1 MKSAYFLAAMALASI
16 IAATASAQT
25 PAPAPAT
32 GSNMSSSS
40 HMTSSAMPAGKM
52 TSSAGHTKETK
63 MDKKMVSNCMTMPKE
78 KMAADAECQ
87 DYMKNHP
94 DWMKTKK

>member
-1 MKSAYFLAAMALASI
+1 MKPTLLLPVAFAGLVASAAL
-16 IAATASAQT
+16 AQT
-25 PAPAPAT
+25 PPPAPPT
-32 GSNMSSSS
+32 TSGS

-63 MDKKMVSNCMTMPKE
+63 MDHMMVKNCMAMPKE

-94 DWMKTKK
+94 DWMKAKK

>member
-1 MKSAYFLAAMALASI
+1 
-16 IAATASAQT
+16 
-25 PAPAPAT
+25 
-32 GSNMSSSS
+32 
-40 HMTSSAMPAGKM
+40 MTSSAMPAGKM

-63 MDKKMVSNCMTMPKE
+63 MDHMMVKNCMAMPKE

-94 DWMKTKK
+94 DWMKAKK